1 MIMIRFASFHLK
13 TTSSEDQCFKTRDG
27 NRVQELLRAGSGQSV
42 PSGSKAVSP
51 AILSYFINGIL
62 NHIFFLTVADVCGF
76 HAF

>member
-1 MIMIRFASFHLK
+1 MLQDQGWE
-13 TTSSEDQCFKTRDG
+13 SSTRTVE
-27 NRVQELLRAGSGQSV
+27 NWQSV